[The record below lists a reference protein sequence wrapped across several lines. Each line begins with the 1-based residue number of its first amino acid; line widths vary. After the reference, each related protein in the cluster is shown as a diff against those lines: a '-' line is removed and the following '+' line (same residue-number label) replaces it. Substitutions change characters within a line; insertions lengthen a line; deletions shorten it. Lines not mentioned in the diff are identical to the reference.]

1 MLIVS
6 VYYIGNQRMAREGS
20 NRHISIPKSFAEGNA
35 REWFV
40 RFDICCQA
48 NGWNDEMKALKLP
61 TLLEGEALAVWLE
74 LSQEEQK
81 NITTAKEK
89 MIQKMAPSEFMSL
102 EKFQKRKMLPGEA
115 ASLYLHELKL
125 LLDQAMPELT
135 AEAKQQ
141 LLVHQFLN
149 GLPLSVS
156 QQIRATG
163 ETKSLEQVVER
174 AKLLMVVQE
183 QTAAITSEE
192 TEVSKLRE
200 QVSQLTEQVAALNVQ
215 HKDGDKRCCFYCNQ
229 PGHTQRY
236 CPNRRQER
244 RCFTCGRPGHVAR
257 DCWQGNGKGTSARG
271 SRRPPYQ

>member
-1 MLIVS
+1 
-6 VYYIGNQRMAREGS
+6 
-20 NRHISIPKSFAEGNA
+20 
-35 REWFV
+35 
-40 RFDICCQA
+40 
-48 NGWNDEMKALKLP
+48 
-61 TLLEGEALAVWLE
+61 
-74 LSQEEQK
+74 
-81 NITTAKEK
+81 
-89 MIQKMAPSEFMSL
+89 
-102 EKFQKRKMLPGEA
+102 MLPGEA

-163 ETKSLEQVVER
+163 ETKSLEQVVEC

-215 HKDGDKRCCFYCNQ
+215 RKDG
-229 PGHTQRY
+229 
-236 CPNRRQER
+236 ER
-244 RCFTCGRPGHVAR
+244 DVVSTATSLGTLSDIAQIDAR
-257 DCWQGNGKGTSARG
+257 SGDA
-271 SRRPPYQ
+271 SRVEDQDM